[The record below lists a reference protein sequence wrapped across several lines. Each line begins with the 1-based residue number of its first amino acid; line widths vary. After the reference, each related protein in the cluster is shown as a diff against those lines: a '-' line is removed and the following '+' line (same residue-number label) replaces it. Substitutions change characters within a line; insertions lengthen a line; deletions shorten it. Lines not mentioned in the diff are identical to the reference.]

1 MDNQRK
7 YDCEVM
13 LWEYQKKFENDSVK
27 MERISDD
34 KQVLLSNQVE
44 ESKRILVKLMNHL
57 KSIKLLK
64 SNIVNLENEKR
75 ENTEAEHELMEVFKG
90 K

>member
-1 MDNQRK
+1 
-7 YDCEVM
+7 M

-64 SNIVNLENEKR
+64 SDI
-75 ENTEAEHELMEVFKG
+75 
-90 K
+90 

>member
-1 MDNQRK
+1 MENQRK

-13 LWEYQKKFENDSVK
+13 LFEYQKKFENDSVK

-34 KQVLLSNQVE
+34 RQVLLSNQVE

-57 KSIKLLK
+57 KNIKDLK
-64 SNIVNLENEKR
+64 TNL
-75 ENTEAEHELMEVFKG
+75 
-90 K
+90 